1 VLLRGMSIHS
11 IGSVR
16 FGSVHGVRVRV
27 RVIWTTDAPP
37 TNSSNLTASIQLVIR
52 ARPLTQPVRPL
63 LLPPLRRR
71 HALRPRQTP
80 VGRTARRGPS
90 AHDLCGLD
98 PRDLLDPY
106 VANVPPLYSVSRIPY
121 PISHIPYPLPRP
133 VSLIPHPVPHHPCA
147 LSLTPYSIPY
157 SVARSPCPLPT
168 HSVPHSPHYAQ
179 PR

>member
-52 ARPLTQPVRPL
+52 AHPLTTPVRPL
-63 LLPPLRRR
+63 LLPPLRHR

-121 PISHIPYPLPRP
+121 PVSHIPYPI
-133 VSLIPHPVPHHPCA
+133 SLTSSRFPHPAPR
-147 LSLTPYSIPY
+147 TPSPMCPIPY
-157 SVARSPCPLPT
+157 PLFHPLF
-168 HSVPHSPHYAQ
+168 SRP
-179 PR
+179 

>member
-52 ARPLTQPVRPL
+52 AHPLTTPVRPL

-121 PISHIPYPLPRP
+121 PVSHIPYPI
-133 VSLIPHPVPHHPCA
+133 SLTSSRFPHPAPR
-147 LSLTPYSIPY
+147 TPSPMCPIPY
-157 SVARSPCPLPT
+157 PLFHPLF
-168 HSVPHSPHYAQ
+168 SRP
-179 PR
+179 